1 MKCILLCAG
10 YATRLY
16 PLTRD
21 VPKSLLPVGNVPI
34 LERILDKIL
43 PIIELDTVYVVTNHR
58 FIKNFQ
64 FWLRNYKQKEKIKLL
79 DDKTDSNDNRLGSI
93 GDIDFTVTQM
103 KIDDDVLV
111 IAGDNLLMFDVNDFV
126 KFAKKQGLAIAV
138 KDLKNKKL
146 ASQYG
151 VVKVGA
157 DKKVVEFEEKPPEPR
172 SSLISVGLYFF
183 GKKHVPLVSKYID
196 EGHSKDAPGY
206 YVSWLTQNYS
216 LYAYTIKGQWYDIGD
231 IDSYNKA
238 NALFGVTLE
247 R

>member
-21 VPKSLLPVGNVPI
+21 IPKSLLPVGNVPI
-34 LERILDKIL
+34 LDRILDKIL
-43 PIIELDTVYVVTNHR
+43 PIGEIDKVYVVSNHR

-64 FWLRNYKQKEKIKLL
+64 YWLGNCKQKEKIKLI

-93 GDIDFTVTQM
+93 GDIDFTITQM
-103 KIDDDVLV
+103 KVDDDILIV
-111 IAGDNLLMFDVNDFV
+111 AGDNLLMFDVDDFI
-126 KFAKKQGLAIAV
+126 KFAKKYGLAIAV
-138 KDLKNKKL
+138 KDLKNRKL

-151 VVKVGA
+151 VVKVA
-157 DKKVVEFEEKPPEPR
+157 PDKQVVEFEEKPPDPC

-183 GKKHVPLVSKYID
+183 SKKNVPLIRKYID

-206 YVSWLTQNYS
+206 YVSWLTQNYN

-231 IDSYNKA
+231 IDSYNNA

-247 R
+247 K